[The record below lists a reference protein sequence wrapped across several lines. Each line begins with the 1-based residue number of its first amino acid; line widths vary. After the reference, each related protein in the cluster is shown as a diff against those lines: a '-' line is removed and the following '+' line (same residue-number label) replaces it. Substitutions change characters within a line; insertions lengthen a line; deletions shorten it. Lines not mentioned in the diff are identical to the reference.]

1 MQAEFLAQKSKTVDD
16 AIPLLWG
23 HGILSEIKI
32 AHILD
37 AYAILVG
44 PLNSCGHRVDRPAE
58 SDRAVRKGRQVL
70 SNLREPSLQMGCF
83 HRVEQLEMIRSLE
96 VA

>member
-1 MQAEFLAQKSKTVDD
+1 
-16 AIPLLWG
+16 
-23 HGILSEIKI
+23 
-32 AHILD
+32 
-37 AYAILVG
+37 
-44 PLNSCGHRVDRPAE
+44 
-58 SDRAVRKGRQVL
+58 L